1 MNNMSKF
8 KVGYYD
14 FQLSRDKKGKL
25 ILLKPKK

>member
-14 FQLSRDKKGKL
+14 FQLSGDKKGKL

>member
-14 FQLSRDKKGKL
+14 FQLSGEKEGKL